1 MGFALWIDA
10 ESSQAWAQG
19 THEYR
24 PMGAAVIASND
35 QFRSRDFRPRRQ
47 CPSRLDRAF
56 VGLFG
61 SLEEV
66 NQHLRR
72 RRAKKL
78 QGRLRITPSY
88 LGNGP

>member
-1 MGFALWIDA
+1 MGFALWIDTEGA
-10 ESSQAWAQG
+10 MAWAQG

-24 PMGAAVIASND
+24 PMGAAVIGVND
-35 QFRSRDFRPRRQ
+35 QFRRRDFHPRRC

-66 NQHLRR
+66 NQFLRKQRAAKR
-72 RRAKKL
+72 RP
-78 QGRLRITPSY
+78 RLRLTAPH
-88 LGNGP
+88 L